1 MRSRRSSSRTTRPGR
16 GRRLPRSSTARAWPS
31 SGPAGRRSDRRLGR
45 GAGHPRR
52 GCGVGGGVHCR
63 LRDAGPGHPH
73 PAPRRA
79 ALGTGGWW
87 PGVGWSPPT
96 AGWARPKIA
105 RDHSRALTLEQIA
118 ALWRLDVGLRE
129 KTLWRLLYETAAR
142 ASEILTLDIA
152 DLDRPGKRVRI
163 ISKGGD
169 IDWVYY
175 QTETALLLPRLLTA
189 APEDRCSSPSGPHPS
204 HTHPGPVPRHRPGRR
219 PEGVCVCHCLAEG
232 PLRAAAQH
240 R

>member
-1 MRSRRSSSRTTRPGR
+1 VLEVAFTAAFATLAPATRTRHLAALRSALGGGGPG
-16 GRRLPRSSTARAWPS
+16 L
-31 SGPAGRRSDRRLGR
+31 
-45 GAGHPRR
+45 AGH
-52 GCGVGGGVHCR
+52 H
-63 LRDAGPGHPH
+63 
-73 PAPRRA
+73 
-79 ALGTGGWW
+79 
-87 PGVGWSPPT
+87 PT

-105 RDHSRALTLEQIA
+105 RDHSRALTREQIA

-152 DLDRPGKRVRI
+152 DLDRPGKRVRV

-189 APEDRCSSPSGPHPS
+189 APEDRCSSPSGPPPEPHPPW
-204 HTHPGPVPRHRPGRR
+204 TCAPTPAGPPARR
-219 PEGVCVCHCLAEG
+219 RMRM
-232 PLRAAAQH
+232 PLSC
-240 R
+240 